1 MHESGGP
8 SPHIISTAYKAVAL
22 YYEGADSLEYIRR
35 DAPSVYRRVDESL
48 TLIFD
53 MVNRDELV
61 GFQLK
66 GFRSLYLQE
75 VAPLGDFPSLVGI
88 LERLF
93 TAVGHGVL
101 ARKEAYDRAR
111 KLALEDRV
119 EVHDL
124 PKAS

>member
-1 MHESGGP
+1 MYEGDGP
-8 SPHIISTAYKAVAL
+8 SPHIITTEYKAVAV
-22 YYEGADSLEYIRR
+22 YYEGADSLEYVRR
-35 DAPSVYRRVDESL
+35 DAPSVFRRVDEFL

-53 MVNRDELV
+53 MSNRDELV

-66 GFRSLYLQE
+66 GFRNFYLE
-75 VAPLGDFPSLVGI
+75 NVAPLGDFPSLVGI
-88 LERLF
+88 LERVF
-93 TAVGHGVL
+93 TNVGQGVL